1 MERIIL
7 WSLLIIGI
15 TLLFSSLRKPPIKNW
30 ILIFSLSSIFSTF
43 FGVLVVEEKMLEY
56 PVRFLSTYFSSSLLY
71 EYLLF
76 PVVCIYFYQT
86 TYRSRYLN
94 IVLQCIFYTTALTII
109 EFFIERY
116 TELIKYH
123 TWTWEYT
130 FLSTFLLMMFIRF
143 LMELINRKER
153 HI

>member
-1 MERIIL
+1 MDRIML

-15 TLLFSSLRKPPIKNW
+15 SLLFSSLRKPPIKDW
-30 ILIFSLSSIFSTF
+30 IIIFSLSSYFSTF

-56 PVRFLSTYFSSSLLY
+56 PVRFLSNYFSSSLLY

-86 TYRSRYLN
+86 TYRSRN
-94 IVLQCIFYTTALTII
+94 IIIVLQCMLYTTVLTII
-109 EFFIERY
+109 ELFFERY
-116 TELIKYH
+116 TDLIKYH
-123 TWTWEYT
+123 TWTWIYT
-130 FLSTFLLMMFIRF
+130 FLSTFLLMMFIRY
-143 LMELINRKER
+143 LMKLINRKER